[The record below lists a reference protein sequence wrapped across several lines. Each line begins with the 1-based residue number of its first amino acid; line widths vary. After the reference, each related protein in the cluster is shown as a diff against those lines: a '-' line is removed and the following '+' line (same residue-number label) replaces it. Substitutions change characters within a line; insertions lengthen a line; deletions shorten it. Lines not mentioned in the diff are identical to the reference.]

1 MTHDDI
7 WAESLRLD
15 KERRKKLQELMEEY
29 DSTIYYP
36 ALSKMREN
44 CEALGH
50 KFIFLSLNVVGNPVY
65 ICHYCG
71 TTKIEDNV

>member
-7 WAESLRLD
+7 WAESLRLN
-15 KERRKKLQELMEEY
+15 KERRKKLEELMEEY

-44 CEALGH
+44 CETLGH
-50 KFIFLSLNVVGNPVY
+50 EFIFSSFNMVGRSVY
-65 ICHYCG
+65 RCHYCG